1 MTRRSWLLFA
11 LLAAALIPGLS
22 APSPAA
28 ALSCGPC
35 PGVTLDYLN
44 LRAAPGQ
51 NAEVLLV
58 IPLGAEI
65 EWEPSVPQT
74 NGYFA
79 VSYAGVDG
87 YAHGDYLLLFPAF
100 ATPTDWLNLRS
111 GPSLDSAVLEV
122 MAPGASLDV
131 LGVAGNGYYSVR
143 LDQRITGYAHGNY
156 IEFAAKSIP
165 GRFNDGDVVVVA
177 TDALNVRTSGSLSAP
192 AQAVLYNSRVVTVT
206 GGPVVRDGYTW
217 YRVDASDLDSGWVA
231 GEFLAYP

>member
-11 LLAAALIPGLS
+11 LLAALFPGLS

-44 LRAAPGQ
+44 LRAAPSQ

-58 IPLGAEI
+58 MPPDVEI

-87 YAHGDYLLLFPAF
+87 YAHGDYMLLFPAF
-100 ATPTDWLNLRS
+100 ASPTDWLNLRS
-111 GPSLDSAVLEV
+111 APSLDAAVLEV

-143 LDQRITGYAHGNY
+143 LEQRITGYAHGDY
-156 IEFAAKSIP
+156 ISFSDGIS
-165 GRFNDGDVVVVA
+165 GGFLDGDVVVVA
-177 TDALNVRTSGSLSAP
+177 TDALNVRSRGSLSA
-192 AQAVLYNSRVVTVT
+192 AVQTVIFSGRVVTVT
-206 GGPVVRDGYTW
+206 GGPVVRDGYAW

>member
-1 MTRRSWLLFA
+1 MGKRDSSNLVGKVPA
-11 LLAAALIPGLS
+11 LS

-28 ALSCGPC
+28 ALSCSPC

-44 LRAAPGQ
+44 LRAAPSQ

-65 EWEPSVPQT
+65 EYEPTVPAT
-74 NGYFA
+74 NGYLV

-87 YAHGDYLLLFPAF
+87 YAHGDYMLLFPAF
-100 ATPTDWLNLRS
+100 ASPTDWLNLRS

-131 LGVAGNGYYSVR
+131 LGVAGNGYYSIR
-143 LDQRITGYAHGNY
+143 LDQRITGYAHGDY
-156 IEFAAKSIP
+156 IEFASRSTP

-177 TDALNVRTSGSLSAP
+177 TDALNVRASGSISA
-192 AQAVLYNSRVVTVT
+192 AVQTVLYYGRVVTIT
-206 GGPVVRDGYTW
+206 GGPVSRDGYTW

-231 GEFLAYP
+231 GEYLAYP